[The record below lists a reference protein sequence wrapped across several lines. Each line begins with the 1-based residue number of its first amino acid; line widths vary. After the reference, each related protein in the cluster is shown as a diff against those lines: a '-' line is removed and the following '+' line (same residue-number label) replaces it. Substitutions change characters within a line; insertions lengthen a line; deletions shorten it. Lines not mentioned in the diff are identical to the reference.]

1 MIVLRSTLFNLLFYA
16 LTAAACILALPALL
30 LPRGAALWVLV
41 TYQKA
46 LFLVERVVMGITLEV
61 RGRENI
67 PAHGAYLVAA
77 KHQSPYET
85 MKLHLIFPNPSVV
98 LKKELMEIP
107 LWGWYAAR
115 IGMIP
120 IDRSAKSEA
129 MKSLI
134 RGAHLAIAEERPI
147 VIFPQGTRVA
157 VGQSAKDR
165 PYRHGVA
172 RIQEATGL
180 PILPMALNSGLF
192 WPRKGW
198 LRRPGT
204 VVFSILPPIAPG
216 KSVAETMAE
225 IEKIIED
232 ETEKLVRDSSVSPPA
247 PAPTIAPTPAPTTAP
262 APGAHDEQGLA

>member
-1 MIVLRSTLFNLLFYA
+1 MIFLRSTLFNILFYA
-16 LTAAACILALPALL
+16 LTAAGCIFALPALL
-30 LPRGAALWVLV
+30 FPRGAALWVLV
-41 TYQKA
+41 TYQKI
-46 LFLVERVVMGITLEV
+46 LFLVERGVMGIHLEI

-67 PAHGAYLVAA
+67 PEQGSYLVAA

-85 MKLHLIFPNPSVV
+85 MKLHLVFPNPSVV

-134 RGAHLAIAEERPI
+134 HGSHLAIAEGRPI
-147 VIFPQGTRVA
+147 VIFPQGTRVEA
-157 VGQSAKDR
+157 GQSVKER

-180 PILPMALNSGLF
+180 PIVPMALNSGLF

-204 VVFSILPPIAPG
+204 VVFSILPPIPPG
-216 KSVAETMAE
+216 KSVVETMAE
-225 IEKIIED
+225 VERVIEA
-232 ETEKLVRDSSVSPPA
+232 ETERLVREGS
-247 PAPTIAPTPAPTTAP
+247 
-262 APGAHDEQGLA
+262 GK